1 PEGNV
6 VMEIDAEKSSL
17 GPEQDGVPV
26 AVSIDGTVVRSPRI
40 DTTTAQATVSA
51 ANGETIVLGGLITKQ
66 SEEFHRQVPLLGDLP
81 LLGKLFR
88 YDGMQTKRTELLII
102 LTPRIIRTSEDSELI
117 RQTELARMNW
127 CAADVFE
134 LQGDIGF
141 TADRQL
147 DEVEQGQPEVIIPD
161 ENPSGEPLPRP

>member
-1 PEGNV
+1 
-6 VMEIDAEKSSL
+6 
-17 GPEQDGVPV
+17 
-26 AVSIDGTVVRSPRI
+26 
-40 DTTTAQATVSA
+40 
-51 ANGETIVLGGLITKQ
+51 
-66 SEEFHRQVPLLGDLP
+66 
-81 LLGKLFR
+81 
-88 YDGMQTKRTELLII
+88 MQTKRTELLII
-102 LTPRIIRTSEDSELI
+102 LTPRIIRSSEDSELI